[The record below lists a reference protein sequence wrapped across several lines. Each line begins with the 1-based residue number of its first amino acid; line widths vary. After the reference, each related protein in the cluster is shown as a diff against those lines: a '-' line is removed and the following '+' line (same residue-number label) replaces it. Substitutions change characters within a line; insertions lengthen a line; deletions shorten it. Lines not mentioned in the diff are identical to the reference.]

1 MITVYG
7 FRNLFIDDMQEL
19 EIFDNESASVV
30 WHGYAFEV
38 PDDYDDLEIDSIDT
52 IFDPTKVIT
61 INVTVPV
68 D

>member
-19 EIFDNESASVV
+19 AIFDNESGQVV
-30 WHGYAFEV
+30 WTGYAYQM
-38 PDDYDDLEIDSIDT
+38 PDEYDDLEIDSIDT